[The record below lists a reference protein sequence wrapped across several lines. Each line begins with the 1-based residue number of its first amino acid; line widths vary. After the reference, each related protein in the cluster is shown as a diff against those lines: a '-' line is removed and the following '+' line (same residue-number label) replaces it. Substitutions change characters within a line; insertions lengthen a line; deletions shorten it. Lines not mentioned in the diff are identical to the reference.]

1 MRYIN
6 MQLKCI
12 SSLLYFLVCHTYVV
26 IVAIILN
33 YSFFFINFYDVV
45 FTAVVVVATSVCWF
59 ASLHMECG
67 NIDTA
72 VSMKSKR
79 FFMMKSS

>member
-33 YSFFFINFYDVV
+33 SFFFINFYDVV
-45 FTAVVVVATSVCWF
+45 FTAVVVATSVCTYGMW
-59 ASLHMECG
+59 
-67 NIDTA
+67 
-72 VSMKSKR
+72 KY
-79 FFMMKSS
+79 